1 MKRVGVREFKD
12 RATALINEE
21 KGLVIE
27 RRGKPVGF
35 YIPLVKKDK
44 AEAEEAAAKL
54 EHTLEG
60 ILERAGMTR
69 AELEAAW
76 DEAGSEDS
84 PE

>member
-12 RATALINEE
+12 RATALIAEE

-27 RRGKPVGF
+27 KHGKPVGF

-44 AEAEEAAAKL
+44 AKAKEAAAKL

-60 ILERAGMTR
+60 ILERTGMTR

-76 DEAGSEDS
+76 DEAGSD
-84 PE
+84 